1 MSVITLFYVLAVVFG
16 ANEKN
21 TWLQIPSAYGP
32 QRLDVLRRLEQVRH
46 MEPESSEKPALPSSR
61 KLEGSLWTK
70 IVTLKFL

>member
-1 MSVITLFYVLAVVFG
+1 LLKKWMKKNASVIALFHVLAVVFG
-16 ANEKN
+16 ANGKN

-61 KLEGSLWTK
+61 KLEGSL
-70 IVTLKFL
+70 